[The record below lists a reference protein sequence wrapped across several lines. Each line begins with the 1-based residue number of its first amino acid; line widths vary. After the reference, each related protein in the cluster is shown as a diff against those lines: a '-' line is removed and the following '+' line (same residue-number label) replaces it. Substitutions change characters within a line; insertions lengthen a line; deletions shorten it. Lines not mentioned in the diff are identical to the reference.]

1 MHMVES
7 LNSGRVHIGK
17 SKPPHPE
24 SSVPPS
30 PEATMVIIHPEMV
43 GVHINQVSLC
53 LFSFVFSQM
62 QKFHTYYSEPSFRIY
77 VSWSV
82 SYQNL
87 YILDLMCR
95 IVKMHLSTEMIS
107 GLGKKHTLQ
116 SCSHFLLPSHLF
128 DCILFYS
135 FKFGHFCGL
144 WGISGGPYSIFLFFR
159 QDFLMS
165 ADKISG

>member
-1 MHMVES
+1 MEEALSWRKYTHMVGS
-7 LNSGRVHIGK
+7 LDSGRVQIGK
-17 SKPPHPE
+17 SKPPTLSPA
-24 SSVPPS
+24 PPLS

-43 GVHINQVSLC
+43 GVRINQMCLC

-128 DCILFYS
+128 V
-135 FKFGHFCGL
+135 
-144 WGISGGPYSIFLFFR
+144 LFFIVLNFGTSLVCEV
-159 QDFLMS
+159 FLVVLIPFS
-165 ADKISG
+165 SSGRIF